1 MVMVTV
7 FNATFNNISVISWRS
22 VLLIEE
28 TGVPEKPIDLLQVTD
43 NLYHIMLYRVHLA
56 MIRIRTLNVSGDR
69 HSLHMQLL
77 IQPTCNHDNDDLCVL
92 ICPCKGDIFWK
103 RWYISIENVHWWLFK
118 KHVVRTQF
126 DTFMIHQFPAVRQT
140 VFSNFSTYSLI

>member
-43 NLYHIMLYRVHLA
+43 NLYHIMLYRGHLA

-103 RWYISIENVHWWLFK
+103 RWYFSIENVHWWLFK

-140 VFSNFSTYSLI
+140 VFSNLSTYSLI